1 MIKITTFAK
10 YCNRVLNKLNLP
22 TIDLLKLRQQSIYY
36 KILNLVPTSIQEL
49 KSIDNWNSPEKL
61 NEKSPIFF
69 MWWTGLHTMPPIV
82 ELCYK
87 NLYNNAKSHPIIVIT
102 QQNYHQVLP
111 VSIIEQTEKIVNL
124 YNNKR
129 ICIQHLSD
137 LIRTLILSQVGG
149 IWIDATVFVTPNWD
163 KDLLGS
169 TFYSGRR
176 TTLYANSGKSI
187 TQGQWTSYFIASVKG
202 NPLINFIHNGL
213 KECYERKSEIKE
225 YYTMD
230 YLFSIA
236 LKKSLIIKNLI
247 STMPR
252 IDANLFELET
262 LMHKPYK
269 EKEYA
274 TFIKTAPFFK
284 LNHRTK
290 YQSQDSNGN
299 ITVFGYLSQNIIKFQ
314 PAKITTRKI
323 N

>member
-1 MIKITTFAK
+1 MTKIVTFVE
-10 YCNRVLNKLNLP
+10 YCNRILHKLNLP
-22 TIDLLKLRQQSIYY
+22 TIDLLKLHQKSIYY
-36 KILNLVPTSIQEL
+36 RILNIVPTSIQEL
-49 KSIDNWNSPEKL
+49 QSINNWSCSEKL
-61 NEKSPIFF
+61 NEMSPIYF

-102 QQNYHQVLP
+102 QQNYHQILP
-111 VSIIEQTEKIVNL
+111 ASIIEQVTKIVNL
-124 YNNKR
+124 YNKKK

-149 IWIDATVFVTPNWD
+149 IWIDATVFVTSDWD
-163 KDLLGS
+163 KDLLGK

-176 TTLYANSGKSI
+176 TTSYANSGKSI

-202 NPLINFIHNGL
+202 NPLITFIHNGL

-236 LKKSLIIKNLI
+236 LKKSLITKKII
-247 STMPR
+247 STVPK

-274 TFIKTAPFFK
+274 TFISNAPFFK
-284 LNHRTK
+284 LNHRIK
-290 YQSQDSNGN
+290 YQHQDLNDN
-299 ITVFGYLSQNIIKFQ
+299 LTVFGYLSQIYSQ
-314 PAKITTRKI
+314 ITD
-323 N
+323 